1 MICAKLGVPLFV
13 ARVANLQ
20 TSLVIIVVFINSAKG
35 LQLTLKFHFIL
46 CHTKVGIEEFVTSMG
61 TVKTRRNEGLSGPYS

>member
-1 MICAKLGVPLFV
+1 MICAKLGVSLFV

-46 CHTKVGIEEFVTSMG
+46 CCTTVGN
-61 TVKTRRNEGLSGPYS
+61 RRVCHLDGHCKNQDK